1 MLSSSYKNVNSYIP
15 DNYESF
21 KRQNVFLLSSLFHTT
36 LGVGMYKTDHINYN
50 SNVNKM
56 YRNKEH
62 MSKAYFLDPYPT
74 EMKLCSFP
82 ALSLIH
88 HNLQPSLVI
97 LSNALSTCCCQFMYR
112 KQRLERPWYY
122 CLF

>member
-1 MLSSSYKNVNSYIP
+1 MKVSK
-15 DNYESF
+15 E
-21 KRQNVFLLSSLFHTT
+21 KLFHPFFLFQTT
-36 LGVGMYKTDHINYN
+36 PEVGMYKTDHINYI

-62 MSKAYFLDPYPT
+62 MSKAYFLDPILLK
-74 EMKLCSFP
+74 MCLFP

-97 LSNALSTCCCQFMYR
+97 VSNT
-112 KQRLERPWYY
+112 
-122 CLF
+122 